1 MAVGRALLAGLDVG
15 TTSCKALLVTTDGQE
30 VAVGRAPTR
39 WIATKLG
46 AETSAAAI
54 RDGARRALADAVA
67 AVPGDRVVGLGVTS
81 MGESG
86 VLVGADD
93 APVAPVIAWH
103 DRRDAEQLRDLVKQ
117 LGGERFSIRTG
128 LPLWTQWSLTKHRW
142 LVDHIPEARGAVRR
156 YNIAEWVARSL
167 GAQPVTEL
175 SLASRTGWL
184 DLATARPWA
193 ESMAWSGAPER
204 LLGEL
209 VRAGTP
215 VGTAVCRGDL
225 AAVNGATLTIA
236 GHDHQAAVVGVGS
249 TGAGDELDSC
259 GTAEAFVRTVAP
271 GLGPDAIALLTRAG
285 ITVGWHVID
294 DRWCLLGATQGGLIL
309 GRVQAALGV
318 DRSGLAALDV
328 SALSAADHPAALQV
342 ADDAHVAIAPGADPG
357 QVWRAATVMVTAAA
371 KQLSDTL
378 DRASGPR
385 RELVVAGGWTN
396 SAMLMAAKAAA
407 FGPLRTAVT
416 TEAGARGAAF
426 LAGLASGAYSS
437 YADLP
442 NHARPDGP
450 AATAQPAD
458 ATPPRADPDP
468 PVDRNHREEPR

>member
-1 MAVGRALLAGLDVG
+1 MGRELLAGLDVG
-15 TTSCKALLVTTDGQE
+15 TTSTKALLVTPDGQE
-30 VAVGRAPTR
+30 VAIGRAPTR
-39 WIATKLG
+39 WTATELG
-46 AETSAAAI
+46 AETSAASI

-81 MGESG
+81 MAEAG

-93 APVAPVIAWH
+93 APIAPVIAWH
-103 DRRDAEQLRDLVKQ
+103 DHRDTEQLRDLVSE
-117 LGGERFSIRTG
+117 LGGEQFSMRTG

-142 LVDHIPEARGAVRR
+142 LIDHVPAARGAVRR

-167 GAQPVTEL
+167 GARPVTEL

-193 ESMAWSGAPER
+193 ESMEWSGAPER

-215 VGTAVCRGDL
+215 VGTALCRGDL

-271 GLGPDAIALLTRAG
+271 GLDPTTIAVLTKAG
-285 ITVGWHVID
+285 VTVGWHVID
-294 DRWCLLGATQGGLIL
+294 HRWSLLGATQGGLIL
-309 GRVQAALGV
+309 GRVQAGLGV
-318 DRSGLAALDV
+318 DRAGLAALDAA
-328 SALSAADHPAALQV
+328 ALSAADHPATLQV
-342 ADDAHVAIAPGADPG
+342 TDDADVVIAPRADPG
-357 QVWRAATVMVTAAA
+357 QVWRAATRLVTAQA
-371 KQLSDTL
+371 KALCDTL

-385 RELVVAGGWTN
+385 RELVVAGGWTH

-407 FGPLRTAVT
+407 LGPLRTAVT

-437 YADLP
+437 YADIP
-442 NHARPDGP
+442 NGARPDEP
-450 AATAQPAD
+450 T
-458 ATPPRADPDP
+458 ATPHPAVAAARRP
-468 PVDRNHREEPR
+468 NHHEDLK

>member
-1 MAVGRALLAGLDVG
+1 M
-15 TTSCKALLVTTDGQE
+15 
-30 VAVGRAPTR
+30 
-39 WIATKLG
+39 
-46 AETSAAAI
+46 
-54 RDGARRALADAVA
+54 
-67 AVPGDRVVGLGVTS
+67 
-81 MGESG
+81 
-86 VLVGADD
+86 
-93 APVAPVIAWH
+93 
-103 DRRDAEQLRDLVKQ
+103 
-117 LGGERFSIRTG
+117 RTG

-142 LVDHIPEARGAVRR
+142 LIDHVPAARGAVRR

-167 GAQPVTEL
+167 GARPVTEL

-215 VGTAVCRGDL
+215 VGTALCRGDL

-271 GLGPDAIALLTRAG
+271 GLDPTTIAVLTKAG
-285 ITVGWHVID
+285 VTVGWHVID
-294 DRWCLLGATQGGLIL
+294 HRWSLLGATQGGLIL
-309 GRVQAALGV
+309 GRVQAGLGV
-318 DRSGLAALDV
+318 DRAGLAALDAA
-328 SALSAADHPAALQV
+328 ALSAADHPATLQV
-342 ADDAHVAIAPGADPG
+342 TDDADVVIVPGADPG
-357 QVWRAATVMVTAAA
+357 QVWRAATRLVTAQA
-371 KQLSDTL
+371 KQLCDTL

-385 RELVVAGGWTN
+385 RELVVAGGWTH

-407 FGPLRTAVT
+407 LGPLRTAVT

-437 YADLP
+437 YADIP
-442 NHARPDGP
+442 NGARPDEP
-450 AATAQPAD
+450 TATAHPAV
-458 ATPPRADPDP
+458 AAARRP
-468 PVDRNHREEPR
+468 NHHEDLK